1 MTFLSS
7 PIHCSTTLAISAIDI
22 DLVVNSL
29 LNQGK
34 VALTS
39 GWEPQRFVHHLWNR
53 LTFGWLFLRSDRLLK
68 HVAKGPKHAFLLS
81 WWLLLL
87 LLLLF
92 LRVGDEHV
100 FDLLVTDHVD
110 GLFSVV
116 IDLVDIG
123 PIGQ

>member
-1 MTFLSS
+1 MTLLSS

-22 DLVVNSL
+22 DLVVDSL

-39 GWEPQRFVHHLWNR
+39 GWEPQRFVH
-53 LTFGWLFLRSDRLLK
+53 WLSF
-68 HVAKGPKHAFLLS
+68 F
-81 WWLLLL
+81 

-92 LRVGDEHV
+92 VSIEHA
-100 FDLLVTDHVD
+100 FDVLVPGYVE
-110 GLFSVV
+110 GLFSLVV
-116 IDLVDIG
+116 GLVVIG

>member
-7 PIHCSTTLAISAIDI
+7 EIHCSTTLAISAIDI

-39 GWEPQRFVHHLWNR
+39 GWEPQRFVHWLLLLW
-53 LTFGWLFLRSDRLLK
+53 L
-68 HVAKGPKHAFLLS
+68 
-81 WWLLLL
+81 LLLL

-92 LRVGDEHV
+92 LHEGIEHA
-100 FDLLVTDHVD
+100 FDVLVTGYVE
-110 GLFSVV
+110 GLFSLVV
-116 IDLVDIG
+116 GLVDIG